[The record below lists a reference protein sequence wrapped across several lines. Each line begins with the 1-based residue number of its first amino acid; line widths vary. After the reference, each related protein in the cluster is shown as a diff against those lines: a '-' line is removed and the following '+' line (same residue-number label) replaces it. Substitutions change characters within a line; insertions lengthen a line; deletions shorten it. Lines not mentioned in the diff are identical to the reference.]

1 MITLIPSHDIAQ
13 WLLGIVRTICDAI
26 GLRNDPQIQ
35 QIAYVIIVSA
45 FGLLIAY
52 LIRKGIIFI
61 ASKLIQIKKTDFG
74 TELLNRHVITK
85 CSHIIPPLVILALL
99 PFAFDQTSPL
109 LRFVRSLVQIYLTI
123 MFGVGFD
130 SVIDFIWYNFDR
142 HANKENHPLKGVK
155 NVAKGIV
162 WIIITIIC
170 LSIIINKS
178 PMALL
183 GGLGAFAAALM
194 LIFKDSILG
203 FVAGIQ
209 LSSNDMLR
217 VGDWIVVPST
227 IANGVVIDVSLTV
240 VKVQNW
246 DNTIVMIPPYSLIS
260 ASFQNWR
267 GMSDSGVRQI
277 DRSVLI
283 DNTSIVAIDDAFVSS
298 MVAKYPLLK
307 EFVDQ
312 RRADIKEGT
321 TMVFNGGTAPVN
333 GTLDTNLGLY
343 RAYLCRYLLNHP
355 AISNDN
361 NIIVRLMT
369 PDANGT
375 PLDIY
380 CFTNTT
386 DWLAYEAIRSQV
398 FEHLAASAADFGLRI
413 YNATF
418 SGRITLADNDT
429 AAAAPTPAAPAPAP
443 VAPAAPAPS
452 PKS

>member
-1 MITLIPSHDIAQ
+1 MSALIPSHDVAQ
-13 WLLGIVRTICDAI
+13 WLLGIVQTLCDAV
-26 GLRNDPQIQ
+26 GLRHDPRIEQIIYVILICAFAIG
-35 QIAYVIIVSA
+35 IAYVIRKIVV
-45 FGLLIAY
+45 FIT
-52 LIRKGIIFI
+52 RKI
-61 ASKLIQIKKTDFG
+61 IQIKKTDFG
-74 TELLNRHVITK
+74 TELLNRHVISK
-85 CSHIIPPLVILALL
+85 CSHIITPLVILALI
-99 PFAFDQTSPL
+99 PFAFESNSSVLKVIQ
-109 LRFVRSLVQIYLTI
+109 RIMEIYLTI
-123 MFGVGFD
+123 MFGVGFNA
-130 SVIDFIWYNFDR
+130 VIDFIWYNYDR

-170 LSIIINKS
+170 LSIVINKS

-260 ASFQNWR
+260 GSFQNWR

-283 DNTSIVAIDDAFVSS
+283 DNTSIVTVDEQFVAD

-307 EFVDQ
+307 EFVDNRQ
-312 RRADIKEGT
+312 QDIKAGK
-321 TMVFNGGTAPVN
+321 TMVFNGGVAPVN

-386 DWLAYEAIRSQV
+386 DWLAYEAIRSQI
-398 FEHLAASAADFGLRI
+398 FEHLAASATDFGLRVF
-413 YNATF
+413 NNTF
-418 SGRITLADNDT
+418 SGQITVDDQSK
-429 AAAAPTPAAPAPAP
+429 
-443 VAPAAPAPS
+443 PS
-452 PKS
+452 VQQQPH